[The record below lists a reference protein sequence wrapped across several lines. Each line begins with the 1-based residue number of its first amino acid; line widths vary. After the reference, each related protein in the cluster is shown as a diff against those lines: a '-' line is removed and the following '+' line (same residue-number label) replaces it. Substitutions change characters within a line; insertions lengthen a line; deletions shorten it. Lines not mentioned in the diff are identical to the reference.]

1 MKNNNEKNNNKNI
14 KNREI
19 KSSEKRVFEKLDWP
33 NPKEDNW
40 KYIKIDY
47 DLFNSVFS
55 NIKKDEII
63 TNKAT
68 KKILDADYYK
78 NNVQKDK
85 TKDKIEALNSEFFNN
100 GLFIEIKQKEKKETI
115 ELNYISE
122 NSGLYNTKNIIFVD
136 ENAYLNYIQTNK
148 IKQKIFRTE
157 FNEIYLKENSKMAY
171 YLLVDTNEESQNIIN
186 INVYLE
192 KNSFFNIITAQKNGK
207 LNRIKIN
214 VFHNKGNS
222 ESRIYSC
229 FLGNNNDVIDMTT
242 NTIHDSENTKSDILV
257 KGVLNQK
264 SQSVYRGKIKITEK
278 GNKTISFLSDHSLL
292 LGENSYSYSIPSLEI
307 DTNDVKA
314 SHSASTGKIEK
325 ELLFY
330 LMSRGINKNEA
341 EKLITKGFLFDIFNK
356 INDEELKKKFIEFF
370 DEK

>member
-1 MKNNNEKNNNKNI
+1 MKNKHNITINEINKL
-14 KNREI
+14 
-19 KSSEKRVFEKLDWP
+19 KSFEKLDWP
-33 NPKEDNW
+33 NPKEDTW

-47 DLFNSVFS
+47 ELFNSVFN
-55 NIKKDEII
+55 NIKKDEI
-63 TNKAT
+63 
-68 KKILDADYYK
+68 KINRELKNISVIDNNQAEIKTIKNK
-78 NNVQKDK
+78 NNEKNYQH
-85 TKDKIEALNSEFFNN
+85 DKIDALNSEFYNN
-100 GLFIEIKQKEKKETI
+100 GLVIEIKNNENEILET
-115 ELNYISE
+115 NYISE
-122 NSGLYNTKNIIFVD
+122 NSGLYNTKNIIIVN
-136 ENAYLNYIQTNK
+136 ENADFNYIQTNK

-157 FNEIYLKENSKMAY
+157 FNEIYLKENSKMNY
-171 YLLVDTNEESQNIIN
+171 YLLVDTSEESQDIIN

-192 KNSFFNIITAQKNGK
+192 KNSFFNIITAQKKGK

-214 VFHNKGNS
+214 VYHNTGNS

-229 FLGNNNDVIDMTT
+229 FLGNNNDVIDITT

-330 LMSRGINKNEA
+330 LMSRGINKQEA

-356 INDEELKKKFIEFF
+356 ISDENIKKIFIEFF
-370 DEK
+370 EDE